1 MSLRKPSDRSPRGLP
16 VRLRGSAASAL
27 QTQGATV
34 DLLAEGLQRLQLLAP
49 ELALLGLSR
58 PHTIRRLL
66 YIGADGVMYSL
77 FVVCETR
84 A

>member
-1 MSLRKPSDRSPRGLP
+1 MSLRKPSDSSPTGLL
-16 VRLRGSAASAL
+16 VRLRGSPVSVL
-27 QTQGATV
+27 RTQGAFV

-49 ELALLGLSR
+49 ELALLGLSHL
-58 PHTIRRLL
+58 HTIRCLL
-66 YIGADGVMYSL
+66 YSGADGVAHSL